1 MITRYLFAYCLTLL
15 ICSYGSL
22 KAQDLTRLLE
32 QNKYEMD
39 LRKGKLSGAG
49 YDWIEGKAKNS
60 SFLLFGETHRV
71 REIPLVVSAVYR
83 QLFDQGYQYLALEM
97 EPWMAQKLSS
107 DSLISRRS
115 KVKGQV
121 LKQPDAIAFS
131 YDEELK
137 MIADIGKQ
145 FKGKGTGQ
153 AVWGL
158 DNAFGGQHLVKRLKS
173 LAPDKVAADYAKQ
186 LLKKARKSKNGH
198 EYISEVDRSEE
209 FQKLRKLYSP
219 VKGSEEEQI
228 LDLLEIS
235 NRIFYNFRLAYSIKK
250 DRMAAYA
257 NRKEREEWMKNQFL
271 KQYWSAKEAG
281 VDNPKVIFKFGGAHI
296 EPGIAP
302 NLVTTLGNFVREF
315 AITQGTQATTI
326 AIYCYNKKTC
336 NQLESEELGPLASL
350 VGDKI
355 TLFDFQNIREQV
367 ARGDFPEM
375 NSGLKRY
382 ILRNDALILIPNS
395 KKAGIGTII
404 KSRILNV
411 F

>member
-1 MITRYLFAYCLTLL
+1 MISRRIFYCYLTL
-15 ICSYGSL
+15 ICSFGLL
-22 KAQDLTRLLE
+22 KAQDLDQLLE

-39 LRKGKLSGAG
+39 LKKGVLSGAG
-49 YDWIEGKAKNS
+49 YDWIEDKAKNS

-83 QLFDQGYQYLALEM
+83 QLFNQGYQYLALEM

-107 DSLISRRS
+107 DSLLGRKS

-121 LKQPDAIAFS
+121 LKNPSAIAFS
-131 YDEELK
+131 YNEELK
-137 MIADIGKQ
+137 MIAETGKQ
-145 FKGKGTGQ
+145 FSGKGTGQ
-153 AVWGL
+153 AIWGL
-158 DNAFGGQHLVKRLKS
+158 DNAFGGEHLVRRLKS
-173 LAPDKVAADYAKQ
+173 LAPNETAATYAKQ
-186 LLKKARKSKNGH
+186 VLKKARKSKDGH
-198 EYISEVDRSEE
+198 EYISEADQSED
-209 FQKLRKLYSP
+209 FQKLRELYSP
-219 VKGSEEEQI
+219 IKGSEEEQI

-235 NRIFYNFRLAYSIKK
+235 NRVFYNFRLAYSIKK
-250 DRMAAYA
+250 DRMTAYA
-257 NRKEREEWMKNQFL
+257 NRKEREEWMKDQFL
-271 KQYWSAKEAG
+271 KQYRSAKEAG
-281 VDNPKVIFKFGGAHI
+281 VSDPKVIFKFGGAHV

-315 AITQGTQATTI
+315 AITQGTQATSI

-336 NQLESEELGPLASL
+336 NQLESKELGPLARL

-355 TLFDFQNIREQV
+355 TLFDFQSIREQV
-367 ARGDFPEM
+367 AGGDFPDM
-375 NSGLKRY
+375 DGGLKRY

-395 KKAGIGTII
+395 KKARIGTII